1 MTTTAKDTFHAGLRD
16 AYAMEMQAKDMMAN
30 QAKRLEDYP
39 TLRER
44 AQQHER
50 ETDKQIKRLE
60 RCLEQVGDSP
70 STLKNLAT
78 RTAAAFQ
85 GAMHGMVS
93 DEVIKDT
100 LTGFAFEHFE
110 IAAYRQLITM
120 AVTLGENDIAEALQA
135 SLEEEEE
142 MADWLDDNMDRTVRT
157 FMERADEGKRAV
169 A

>member
-39 TLRER
+39 KLRER

-50 ETDKQIKRLE
+50 ETDEQIKRLE
-60 RCLEQVGDSP
+60 RCLAQVGDSP
-70 STLKNLAT
+70 STFKNLAT

-120 AVTLGENDIAEALQA
+120 AVTLGENDIAEALQP

-142 MADWLDDNMDRTVRT
+142 MAEWISDNMDHTVRT
-157 FMERADEGKRAV
+157 FMQRADEGKRAV